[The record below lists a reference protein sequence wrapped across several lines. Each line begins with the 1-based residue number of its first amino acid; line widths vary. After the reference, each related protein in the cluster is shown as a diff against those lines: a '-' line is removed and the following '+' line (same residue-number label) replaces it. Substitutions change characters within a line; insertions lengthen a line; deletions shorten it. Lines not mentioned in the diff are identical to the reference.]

1 MDFRKIRLK
10 TSYLQHQSSDC
21 HFYRSKLQPIMLFIN
36 YLQVPVTVL
45 VSCVQKEHP
54 FKSHAHKLVGK
65 GFSEGGVCRVQV
77 NPEDDMTYEFQNLKL
92 QYVKKGDVE
101 SELKTRQKIN
111 VDPFQNGFQHSSFSL
126 NSVRLCFQV
135 IPTVP
140 RAPIDI
146 PPTVSEVIRHDK
158 SNGEL
163 SIVHFS
169 HNKSTMDGGKKIML
183 LLNAK
188 VSRSVELH
196 FKFLNHSE

>member
-1 MDFRKIRLK
+1 MRANAYPPSIPSLIFGESAQSLMVK
-10 TSYLQHQSSDC
+10 TKGPKDYGAETTC
-21 HFYRSKLQPIMLFIN
+21 VVA
-36 YLQVPVTVL
+36 VPD
-45 VSCVQKEHP
+45 
-54 FKSHAHKLVGK
+54 A
-65 GFSEGGVCRVQV
+65 
-77 NPEDDMTYEFQNLKL
+77 
-92 QYVKKGDVE
+92 KKGDVE